1 MDIITTPIAWV
12 LKQLSILFN
21 GEYLFAILVFAVFVE
36 LILLPIAISQQKKSI
51 KQARMRPK
59 EMAIRKKYAGRTD
72 KPTQMKM
79 NQEIQE
85 LYQKEGYNPMGGCL
99 PLLIQLPVLIAL
111 FNVVNDPLTYL
122 SGFSPNAISQIGA
135 IIGPDAAVGTGT
147 MGYLNYLNA
156 PNAAEVFANVEGFV
170 PGVTYIPNLN
180 VFGVFDMSK
189 TPWGCIQNW
198 DTALTTVA
206 GWITVLIPVFTF
218 AAYFFSMKMTRKLSY
233 QPLNDGSQGG
243 MGCSPKLMDICLPL
257 ISVFF
262 AFRYAAALGIYWIFK
277 SLLDLLKRVILAKV
291 MPLPK
296 FSEEDYKSAEREFS
310 EQEEKKGKKGKS
322 GRVVRSLHYIDDED
336 FEDTAERAKAFK
348 EAYEAQEEEDKR
360 RAEENRANS
369 RFGAPKMK
377 EDRRHEMKDDL
388 KIEVPEEEPASESN
402 TEPENSE
409 DDTNK
414 DE

>member
-12 LKQLSILFN
+12 LKQLSILL
-21 GEYLFAILVFAVFVE
+21 GGQYLFAILIFAVLIE

-135 IIGPDAAVGTGT
+135 IIGPDAVGGMGT
-147 MGYLNYLNA
+147 MGYLNYLTA
-156 PNAAEVFANVEGFV
+156 PNAAEAFANVEGFA
-170 PGVTYIPNLN
+170 GSYIPNLN
-180 VFGVFDMSK
+180 VFGIFDMSK
-189 TPWGCIQNW
+189 TPWECIQNW

-206 GWITVLIPVFTF
+206 GWITVLIPVLTF
-218 AAYFFSMKMTRKLSY
+218 VSYFFSMKMTRKLSY
-233 QPLNDGSQGG
+233 QPLNDGSKGAL
-243 MGCSPKLMDICLPL
+243 GCSPKLMDVCLPL

-296 FSEEDYKSAEREFS
+296 FSEEDYKSAELEVS
-310 EQEEKKGKKGKS
+310 EEDEKKGKKGKS

-360 RAEENRANS
+360 RAEENRS

-388 KIEVPEEEPASESN
+388 KVEVPEEESAPES
-402 TEPENSE
+402 EPEESE
-409 DDTNK
+409 DNSNK

>member
-12 LKQLSILFN
+12 LKQLSILLN
-21 GEYLFAILVFAVFVE
+21 DNYLFAILIFAVLIE

-122 SGFSPNAISQIGA
+122 SGFSPDAISQIA
-135 IIGPDAAVGTGT
+135 AVVGPSADVGTGT
-147 MGYLNYLNA
+147 MGYLNYLSA
-156 PNAAEVFANVEGFV
+156 PGAAEAFANVEGFA
-170 PGVTYIPNLN
+170 GAYLPNLN

-198 DTALTTVA
+198 RESLTTVS
-206 GWITVLIPVFTF
+206 GWVTVLIPVFTF
-218 AAYFFSMKMTRKLSY
+218 LSYFFSMKMTRKLSY
-233 QPLNDGSQGG
+233 QPVESSQGG

-262 AFRYAAALGIYWIFK
+262 AFRYAAALGVYWIFK
-277 SLLDLLKRVILAKV
+277 SLLDLTKRLIIAKA

-296 FSEEDYKSAEREFS
+296 FSEEDYKNAEREVNDTA
-310 EQEEKKGKKGKS
+310 EKKSKKGKS
-322 GRVVRSLHYIDDED
+322 GRVVRSLHHIDDED

-360 RAEENRANS
+360 RADEARKKS
-369 RFGAPKMK
+369 MFGAPKMK

-388 KIEVPEEEPASESN
+388 KVDVPEDESES
-402 TEPENSE
+402 EPENSDE
-409 DDTNK
+409 DANK